1 MRRLIILTGT
11 LLVSLALYG
20 QENKFKIGLTF
31 SSLWRT
37 EIFSLYG
44 SEDIP
49 EISGKEFYTV
59 GLTGL
64 YSINKNLALET
75 GFLYGRYKIQVVP
88 WGPEQNGYNQFVS
101 LIDLPVALR
110 ISFLKHFFA
119 NGGILLDFDLGNSG
133 ELSNQTGLGMTLG
146 AGFQCRIHDR
156 FDLVINPYVTIHS
169 LLSFKASETILS
181 DKIIETSL
189 RIGLLYRL

>member
-1 MRRLIILTGT
+1 MRKLIIFLGI
-11 LLVSLALYG
+11 LLFTSTIYG

-44 SEDIP
+44 SEAIP
-49 EISGKEFYTV
+49 EVSGKEFYTV

-88 WGPEQNGYNQFVS
+88 WGPDRSGYSQFVS
-101 LIDLPVALR
+101 LIDLPVLIR
-110 ISFLKHFFA
+110 VTFLKHFFA
-119 NGGILLDFDLGNSG
+119 NGGILFDFDIGDPV
-133 ELSNQTGLGMTLG
+133 ELTSQTGLGMTLG
-146 AGFQCRIHDR
+146 TGFNCKIHERIDIN
-156 FDLVINPYVTIHS
+156 INPYITAHSMIYSKGFGVT
-169 LLSFKASETILS
+169 LN
-181 DKIIETSL
+181 DKIIELAL
-189 RIGLLYRL
+189 RIGLIYRL

>member
-1 MRRLIILTGT
+1 MRRLFILTGSI
-11 LLVSLALYG
+11 LISLTLYG

-37 EIFSLYG
+37 EIFSVYS
-44 SEDIP
+44 SENIP

-88 WGPEQNGYNQFVS
+88 WGPDRSGYSQFVS
-101 LIDLPVALR
+101 LIDLPVLIR
-110 ISFLKHFFA
+110 VSFLKHFFA
-119 NGGILLDFDLGNSG
+119 NGGIIFDFDSADPV
-133 ELSNQTGLGMTLG
+133 ELTSQTGLGMTLG
-146 AGFQCRIHDR
+146 TGFNCKIHERIDIN
-156 FDLVINPYVTIHS
+156 VNPYITAHS
-169 LLSFKASETILS
+169 MISFKGFGVTLN
-181 DKIIETSL
+181 DKIIESAL
-189 RIGLLYRL
+189 RIGLIYRL